1 MTQMNHPSP
10 HAAATSPEAALGAL
24 APRDWLGSS
33 PYRIVR
39 ELGRGGMGAVFE
51 AEHLE
56 LQKRVVVKVLHPQ
69 YAKEPRIVERLQRE
83 ARSLAR
89 LASPYVV
96 AVSDMGRTA
105 DGATYLVME
114 CLVGRTLRQELQA
127 LGVLPVQQAIVWTQ
141 QVLAGLSAAH
151 RIGIV
156 HRDIKLDNLF
166 LCDATE
172 DEPRRIKLLD
182 FGIAKVLEHPGKRP
196 EPMGNQPTQEGTI
209 LGSPRWLAPEQA
221 RGKTVDARADIYAVG
236 VLLYTLIVGRGP
248 FAHLLDAFE
257 LIQAHI
263 SETPVAPSLSAR
275 QYIPPELDDAILMAL
290 SKQPEDRFQTAQAF
304 SQALSSI
311 AQRLGEVT
319 QPLVGTT
326 PLPTS
331 RREFVGEGSAAQ
343 VNQQEH
349 AAVER
354 TPGTRAGTLV
364 LKPEPPSRESAAPTL
379 VQSPAVAPDAA
390 ISMAPSANSGVAP
403 AIATIVPSRTRA
415 AIFVGLV
422 TASTV
427 VFFVLL
433 ASIAHL
439 LGGR

>member
-1 MTQMNHPSP
+1 MPPPNHPSP
-10 HAAATSPEAALGAL
+10 PAATPSPEVAPGTL

-33 PYRIVR
+33 PYRIVG

-51 AEHLE
+51 AEHIE

-69 YAKEPRIVERLQRE
+69 YAQEPRIVERLRRE

-89 LASPYVV
+89 LASPFVV
-96 AVSDMGRTA
+96 AVSDMGQTA
-105 DGATYLVME
+105 SGATYLVME
-114 CLVGRTLRQELQA
+114 RLVGRTLRQELQA
-127 LGVLPVQQAIVWTQ
+127 QGVLPLQEAIVWTR

-196 EPMGNQPTQEGTI
+196 EPSGYQPTQEGTI

-236 VLLYTLIVGRGP
+236 VLLYTLLVGRGP
-248 FAHLLDAFE
+248 FAHILDPFE

-263 SETPVAPSLSAR
+263 SEMPVAPSQSAR
-275 QYIPPELDDAILMAL
+275 QHIPPELDDAIMMAL
-290 SKQPEDRFQTAQAF
+290 AKLPENRFQTAHAF

-319 QPLVGTT
+319 QPLVGPA
-326 PLPTS
+326 PL
-331 RREFVGEGSAAQ
+331 RD
-343 VNQQEH
+343 
-349 AAVER
+349 
-354 TPGTRAGTLV
+354 TRAVVECT
-364 LKPEPPSRESAAPTL
+364 PATRADAQAFEPPSRESAAPTL
-379 VQSPAVAPDAA
+379 VQRPMVEPNGAISTAA
-390 ISMAPSANSGVAP
+390 ISKLDVDPVIGALAPSKW
-403 AIATIVPSRTRA
+403 RA
-415 AIFVGLV
+415 AIFVALMM
-422 TASTV
+422 ASTV
-427 VFFVLL
+427 IFFLLL
-433 ASIAHL
+433 ASIAHVI
-439 LGGR
+439 GGR